1 MKETLLTRAQT
12 DDSGME
18 PKDKISLNLAISGR
32 YVSPDPFLAPEVTG
46 QYPHF
51 GPEIVCRIVCRNSL
65 TLEFPR
71 NLPWSAEYR
80 FTNYTWI
87 GVWQACTNS
96 VRSNHKHMARFIN
109 PMSSSICIVCMVW
122 ERKGINLTE
131 YTRKSCVLSS

>member
-51 GPEIVCRIVCRNSL
+51 GPEIVSDCLS
-65 TLEFPR
+65 EFAHFGIPSEPAMER
-71 NLPWSAEYR
+71 
-80 FTNYTWI
+80 
-87 GVWQACTNS
+87 GVP
-96 VRSNHKHMARFIN
+96 I
-109 PMSSSICIVCMVW
+109 
-122 ERKGINLTE
+122 
-131 YTRKSCVLSS
+131 Y